1 MMANFTT
8 ETKVRD
14 AFQLTNTTR
23 VPAELVTQS
32 IDDAHVAIVR
42 VLDPSVD
49 TVTPDAGLIT
59 SETILAGANVL
70 RSLSWGHAAEQQ
82 HLALGG
88 NRIEEGNRFRELY
101 QAADIAETQAWYML
115 EPYMK
120 AVSDSSVA
128 TVTETVPILEED

>member
-1 MMANFTT
+1 MANFTT

-14 AFQLTNTTR
+14 AFQLSNTTR
-23 VPAELVTQS
+23 VPSILVTES
-32 IDDAHVAIVR
+32 IADAHTAILR

-49 TVTPDAGLIT
+49 VVTPEAGLVT
-59 SETILAGANVL
+59 SETILAGAFVL

-88 NRIEEGNRFRELY
+88 NRIEEGNRFRELH
-101 QAADIAETQAWYML
+101 QAADIAETQGWYML

-120 AVSDSSVA
+120 AVVDPQVA
-128 TVTETVPILEED
+128 TATDTVPILEED